1 MKIPQRICVSCR
13 KKCNKTDLIRISK
26 KDDMPVIDNKKQC
39 SSRGIYVCYSDS
51 CVEKLK
57 KNNAIQR
64 FLKVEPTSQLYNE
77 LKSIIE
83 EENFD

>member
-1 MKIPQRICVSCR
+1 MIKITNGTT
-13 KKCNKTDLIRISK
+13 NKEVTKGAYENFYKPLGYTI
-26 KDDMPVIDNKKQC
+26 VVDNDKKQT
-39 SSRGIYVCYSDS
+39 SRGIYVCYSTS

-64 FLKVEPTSQLYNE
+64 FLKVEQSSQLYDE

-83 EENFD
+83 EKNFD

>member
-1 MKIPQRICVSCR
+1 MKIPQRMCVSCR

-26 KDDMPVIDNKKQC
+26 KDDMPVIDNDKKQT
-39 SSRGIYVCYSDS
+39 SRGIYVCCSTS

-64 FLKVEPTSQLYNE
+64 FLKVEQSSQLYDE

-83 EENFD
+83 EKNFD